1 MGLCSGSGRFNKAC
15 LSTNTFPDQSANPVK
30 PDDLSHILNHLGEDR
45 EAGFNAVVPP
55 IAQSGNFSYPTV
67 DALRN
72 AMRNEFDVPLYTRGV
87 NPTVAT
93 VRKKL
98 AALEHAEDALLF
110 SSGSAAIAAGV
121 MSFVKA
127 GDHIVCVKKPYSW
140 TTKLL
145 SELLVRFNVST
156 TYVDGTDAENFR
168 KAITPETRLFIL
180 ESPNSIT
187 FELQDL
193 RAVAAIAKAHGIL
206 TLCDNSYNSPLF
218 QNPIDLGI
226 DLVAHSGTKYLNG
239 HSDVVC
245 GVLAGSKEHIRQV
258 MAKEFMTLGAAPS
271 PDDAWLLMRGLRT
284 LELRVHRSA
293 DSAERVA
300 NFLEA
305 HPKISQVN
313 WPFLKSFPQEP
324 LARKQMKRCAGLMSI
339 RVKAADMAG
348 VERFCNGLQ
357 RFLMAVSWGGYE
369 SLQFPTVA
377 AMGPSMSNS
386 ELPWD
391 LVRIYVGLEDPE
403 ALIADLEQALALV

>member
-1 MGLCSGSGRFNKAC
+1 VSLD
-15 LSTNTFPDQSANPVK
+15 LLTNTFPVQSESTVK
-30 PDDLSHILNHLGEDR
+30 PYDLSYILNHLGEDR

-55 IAQSGNFSYPTV
+55 IAQSGNFTYPTV

-72 AMRNEFDVPLYTRGV
+72 AMRNEFEVPLYTRGV
-87 NPTVAT
+87 NPTVAM

-121 MSFVKA
+121 MSFVKG
-127 GDHIVCVKKPYSW
+127 GDHIVCVLKPYSW

-193 RAVAAIAKAHGIL
+193 SAVAAIAKEHGIL

-271 PDDAWLLMRGLRT
+271 PHDAWLLMRGLRT

-293 DSAERVA
+293 DSAESVA
-300 NFLEA
+300 NFLDA

-369 SLQFPTVA
+369 SLQFPTA
-377 AMGPSMSNS
+377 ATIVPGAPQG

>member
-1 MGLCSGSGRFNKAC
+1 MN
-15 LSTNTFPDQSANPVK
+15 

-45 EAGFNAVVPP
+45 EAGYNAVVPP
-55 IAQSGNFSYPTV
+55 IAQSGNFTYPTV

-87 NPTVAT
+87 NPTVAM

-193 RAVAAIAKAHGIL
+193 QAVAAIAKTNGIL

-258 MAKEFMTLGAAPS
+258 MSKEFMTLGAAPS
-271 PDDAWLLMRGLRT
+271 PHDAWLLMRGLRT

-305 HPKISQVN
+305 HPKVSQVN

-357 RFLMAVSWGGYE
+357 RFLLAVSWGGYE
-369 SLQFPTVA
+369 SLQFPTAA

>member
-1 MGLCSGSGRFNKAC
+1 
-15 LSTNTFPDQSANPVK
+15 VK

-67 DALRN
+67 EALSN
-72 AMRNEFDVPLYTRGV
+72 AMRNEFEVPLYTRGV
-87 NPTVAT
+87 NPTVAM

-98 AALEHAEDALLF
+98 AALEHAGDALLF

-168 KAITPETRLFIL
+168 RAITPETRLFIL

-206 TLCDNSYNSPLF
+206 TFCDNSYSSPLF

-245 GVLAGSKEHIRQV
+245 GVLAGSTEHIRQV

-271 PDDAWLLMRGLRT
+271 PHDAWLLMRGLRT
-284 LELRVHRSA
+284 LELRMHRSA
-293 DSAERVA
+293 DSADRVA
-300 NFLEA
+300 NFLDA
-305 HPKISQVN
+305 HPKVSQVN
-313 WPFLKSFPQEP
+313 WPFLKNFPQEP
-324 LARKQMKRCAGLMSI
+324 LARKQMKRCGGLMSI
-339 RVKAADMAG
+339 RVKAADVAG

-357 RFLMAVSWGGYE
+357 RFLLAVSWGGYE
-369 SLQFPTVA
+369 SLQFPTA
-377 AMGPSMSNS
+377 ATIGPGAPQG

>member
-1 MGLCSGSGRFNKAC
+1 M
-15 LSTNTFPDQSANPVK
+15 K

-45 EAGFNAVVPP
+45 EAGYNAVVPP

-67 DALRN
+67 EALRN

-87 NPTVAT
+87 NPTVAI

-168 KAITPETRLFIL
+168 RAITPETRLFIL

-193 RAVAAIAKAHGIL
+193 QAVAAIAKAHGIL

-258 MAKEFMTLGAAPS
+258 MSKEFMTLGAAPS
-271 PDDAWLLMRGLRT
+271 PHDAWLLMRGLRT

-305 HPKISQVN
+305 HPKISHVN

-339 RVKAADMAG
+339 RLKAADMAG
-348 VERFCNGLQ
+348 VERFCNGLK
-357 RFLMAVSWGGYE
+357 RFLLAVSWGGYE
-369 SLQFPTVA
+369 SLQFPTA
-377 AMGPSMSNS
+377 AVIGPDMPKG

-403 ALIADLEQALALV
+403 PLIADLEQALALV